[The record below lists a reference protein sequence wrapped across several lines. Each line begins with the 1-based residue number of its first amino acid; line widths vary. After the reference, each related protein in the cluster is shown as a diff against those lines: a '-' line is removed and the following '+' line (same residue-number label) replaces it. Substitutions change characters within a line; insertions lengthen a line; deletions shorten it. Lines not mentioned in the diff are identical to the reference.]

1 MFAGWT
7 RALPGGRQV
16 LILRSENDDMNRIT
30 MRSLAALAS
39 ILPLAGALAQGTAQT
54 YPGKPI
60 RWIVPSSA
68 GGANDVLARIV
79 GQKLTQAWGQQVIV
93 DVRPGAGGII
103 GSDLTAKAAPDGY
116 TILIVAPGYALN
128 PYFYKSLPY
137 DTLKDFER
145 VTVLANAPN
154 VLVVHPSV
162 PAKNVKELIALA
174 QSQPGQINYASSGR
188 GTGGQLCAELFQSLA
203 KVKMVAV
210 NYKGAGDST
219 RAVVSGEVGL
229 LFSAT
234 GAVLPM
240 AQAGK
245 LRMIGVSGRQRSA
258 LLPDVPTIE
267 EQGLRGYDYLGWYG
281 VLAPAKIP
289 RDILG
294 KLLAEMVRAVR
305 SSDVIERF
313 AQFGF
318 EPSGNTPEEFTALVQ
333 SEMARWGKLLRAIG
347 VQPE

>member
-1 MFAGWT
+1 MASV
-7 RALPGGRQV
+7 LPQTV
-16 LILRSENDDMNRIT
+16 
-30 MRSLAALAS
+30 AQ
-39 ILPLAGALAQGTAQT
+39 AQGTAQG

-79 GQKLTQAWGQQVIV
+79 GPKLTQAWGQQVIV

-103 GSDLTAKAAPDGY
+103 GSDLTAKAPPDGY

-128 PYFYKSLPY
+128 PFFYKSLPY

-154 VLVVHPSV
+154 VMVVHPSV

-174 QSQPGQINYASSGR
+174 GSRPGQLNFASSGR
-188 GTGGQLCAELFQSLA
+188 GTGGHLCAELFQDLA
-203 KVKMVAV
+203 KVKLVAIY
-210 NYKGAGDST
+210 YKGAGDST

-240 AQAGK
+240 AKAGK
-245 LRMIGVSGRQRSA
+245 LRMIGVSGRKRSA

-267 EQGLRGYDYLGWYG
+267 EQGLRGYDYMGWYG
-281 VLAPAKIP
+281 VLAPAKMP
-289 RDILG
+289 KDILG
-294 KLLAEMVRAVR
+294 KLHAEMVKAVR
-305 SSDVIERF
+305 SPDVVERF

-333 SEMARWGKLLRAIG
+333 SEMAKWGKLLRAIG

>member
-1 MFAGWT
+1 VT
-7 RALPGGRQV
+7 
-16 LILRSENDDMNRIT
+16 
-30 MRSLAALAS
+30 AA
-39 ILPLAGALAQGTAQT
+39 ILPQPAVHAQSAAQS
-54 YPGKPI
+54 YPSKPI

-79 GQKLTQAWGQQVIV
+79 GQKLTQAWGQQVVV

-103 GSDLTAKAAPDGY
+103 GSDLAAKAPPDGY

-128 PYFYKSLPY
+128 PFFYKSLPY
-137 DTLKDFER
+137 DTIKDFER
-145 VTVLANAPN
+145 ITVLGVAPN
-154 VLVVHPSV
+154 VLVAHPSV

-174 QSQPGQINYASSGR
+174 RSRPGQMNYASSGR
-188 GTGGQLCAELFQSLA
+188 GTGGHLCAELFQDLG
-203 KVKMVAV
+203 KVRMVAV
-210 NYKGAGDST
+210 NYKGAGDAT

-234 GAVLPM
+234 GAVMPM

-245 LRMIGVSGRQRSA
+245 LRMMGVTSIKRSA
-258 LLPDVPTIE
+258 LLPDVPTIA
-267 EQGLRGYDYLGWYG
+267 EQGLPGYDYLGWYG
-281 VLAPAKIP
+281 ALAPAKTP
-289 RDILG
+289 GDILS
-294 KLLAEMVRAVR
+294 KLHAEMVKAVR
-305 SSDVIERF
+305 SPDVIERF

-318 EPSGNTPEEFTALVQ
+318 EPSGITPEEFTALVQ

>member
-1 MFAGWT
+1 VT
-7 RALPGGRQV
+7 
-16 LILRSENDDMNRIT
+16 
-30 MRSLAALAS
+30 AA
-39 ILPLAGALAQGTAQT
+39 ILPQPAVHAQSAAQS
-54 YPGKPI
+54 YPSKPI

-79 GQKLTQAWGQQVIV
+79 GQKLTQAWGQQVVV

-103 GSDLTAKAAPDGY
+103 GSDLAAKAPPDGY

-137 DTLKDFER
+137 DTIKDFER
-145 VTVLANAPN
+145 ITVLGVAPN
-154 VLVVHPSV
+154 VLVAHPSV

-174 QSQPGQINYASSGR
+174 RSRPGQMNYASSGR
-188 GTGGQLCAELFQSLA
+188 GTGGHLCAELFQDLG
-203 KVKMVAV
+203 KVRMVAV
-210 NYKGAGDST
+210 NYKGAGDAT

-234 GAVLPM
+234 GAVMPM

-245 LRMIGVSGRQRSA
+245 LRMMGVTSIKRSA
-258 LLPDVPTIE
+258 LLPDVPTIA
-267 EQGLRGYDYLGWYG
+267 EQGLPGYDYLGWYG
-281 VLAPAKIP
+281 ALAPAKTP
-289 RDILG
+289 GDILS
-294 KLLAEMVRAVR
+294 KLHAEMVKAVR
-305 SSDVIERF
+305 SPDVIERF

-318 EPSGNTPEEFTALVQ
+318 EPSGITPEEFTALVQ

>member
-1 MFAGWT
+1 MIRT
-7 RALPGGRQV
+7 T
-16 LILRSENDDMNRIT
+16 ISTIIT
-30 MRSLAALAS
+30 LAVTAA
-39 ILPLAGALAQGTAQT
+39 ILPQPAVHAQSAAQS
-54 YPGKPI
+54 YPSKPI

-79 GQKLTQAWGQQVIV
+79 GQKLTQAWGQQVVV

-103 GSDLTAKAAPDGY
+103 GSDLAAKAPPDGY

-137 DTLKDFER
+137 DTIKDFER
-145 VTVLANAPN
+145 ITVLGVAPN
-154 VLVVHPSV
+154 VLVTHPSV

-174 QSQPGQINYASSGR
+174 RSRPGQMNYASSGR
-188 GTGGQLCAELFQSLA
+188 GTGGHLCAELFQDLG
-203 KVKMVAV
+203 KVRMVAV
-210 NYKGAGDST
+210 NYKGAGDAT

-234 GAVLPM
+234 GAVMPM

-245 LRMIGVSGRQRSA
+245 LRMMGVTSIKRSA
-258 LLPDVPTIE
+258 LLPDVPTIA
-267 EQGLRGYDYLGWYG
+267 EQGLPGYDYLGWYG
-281 VLAPAKIP
+281 ALAPAKTP
-289 RDILG
+289 GDILS
-294 KLLAEMVRAVR
+294 KLHAEMVKAVR
-305 SSDVIERF
+305 SPDVIERF

-318 EPSGNTPEEFTALVQ
+318 EPSGITPEEFTALVQ

>member
-1 MFAGWT
+1 MIRT
-7 RALPGGRQV
+7 T
-16 LILRSENDDMNRIT
+16 ISTIIT
-30 MRSLAALAS
+30 LAVTAA
-39 ILPLAGALAQGTAQT
+39 ILPQPAVHAQSAAQS
-54 YPGKPI
+54 YPSKPI

-79 GQKLTQAWGQQVIV
+79 GQKLTQAWGQQVVV

-103 GSDLTAKAAPDGY
+103 GSELAAKAPPDGY

-137 DTLKDFER
+137 DTIKDFER
-145 VTVLANAPN
+145 ITVLGVAPN
-154 VLVVHPSV
+154 VLVAHPSV

-174 QSQPGQINYASSGR
+174 RSRPGQMNYASSGR
-188 GTGGQLCAELFQSLA
+188 GTGGHLCAELFQDLG
-203 KVKMVAV
+203 KVRMVAV
-210 NYKGAGDST
+210 NYKGAGDAT

-234 GAVLPM
+234 GAVMPM

-245 LRMIGVSGRQRSA
+245 LRMMGVTSIKRSA
-258 LLPDVPTIE
+258 LLPDVPTIA
-267 EQGLRGYDYLGWYG
+267 EQGLPGYDYLGWYG

-289 RDILG
+289 GDILS
-294 KLLAEMVRAVR
+294 KLHAEMVKAVR
-305 SSDVIERF
+305 SPDVIERF

-318 EPSGNTPEEFTALVQ
+318 EPSGITPEEFPALVQ

>member
-1 MFAGWT
+1 MIRT
-7 RALPGGRQV
+7 T
-16 LILRSENDDMNRIT
+16 ISTIIT
-30 MRSLAALAS
+30 LAVTAA
-39 ILPLAGALAQGTAQT
+39 ILPQPAVHAQSAAQS
-54 YPGKPI
+54 YPSKPI

-79 GQKLTQAWGQQVIV
+79 GQKLTQAWGQQVVV

-103 GSDLTAKAAPDGY
+103 GSDLAAKAPPDGY

-137 DTLKDFER
+137 DTIKDFER
-145 VTVLANAPN
+145 ITVLGVAPN
-154 VLVVHPSV
+154 VLVAHPSV

-174 QSQPGQINYASSGR
+174 RSRPGQMNYASSGR
-188 GTGGQLCAELFQSLA
+188 GTGGHLCAELFQDLG
-203 KVKMVAV
+203 KVRMVAV
-210 NYKGAGDST
+210 NYKGAGDAT

-234 GAVLPM
+234 GAVMPM

-245 LRMIGVSGRQRSA
+245 LRMMGVTSIKRSA
-258 LLPDVPTIE
+258 LLPDVPTIA
-267 EQGLRGYDYLGWYG
+267 EQGLPGYDYLGWYG
-281 VLAPAKIP
+281 ALAPAKTP
-289 RDILG
+289 GDILS
-294 KLLAEMVRAVR
+294 KLHAEMVKAVR
-305 SSDVIERF
+305 SPDVIERF

-318 EPSGNTPEEFTALVQ
+318 EPSGITPEEFTALVQ

>member
-1 MFAGWT
+1 MSMWKTAPLVVMGFIAI
-7 RALPGGRQV
+7 Q
-16 LILRSENDDMNRIT
+16 
-30 MRSLAALAS
+30 SLVY
-39 ILPLAGALAQGTAQT
+39 AQSPAQT
-54 YPGKPI
+54 YPSKPI

-79 GQKLTQAWGQQVIV
+79 GPKLTQAWGQPVVV
-93 DVRPGAGGII
+93 DVRAGAGGII
-103 GSDLTAKAAPDGY
+103 GSDLTAKAPPDGY
-116 TILIVAPGYALN
+116 TIVVVAPGYALN
-128 PYFYKSLPY
+128 PFFYKSLPY
-137 DTLKDFER
+137 DTVRDFER

-162 PAKNVKELIALA
+162 PATNVKELVAFA
-174 QSQPGQINYASSGR
+174 QSRPGQLNYASSGR
-188 GTGGQLCAELFQSLA
+188 GTGGHLCAELFQSLA
-203 KVKMVAV
+203 RIKLVAV

-245 LRMIGVSGRQRSA
+245 LRMIGVSGNKRSA

-294 KLLAEMVRAVR
+294 KLHAEMAKAVR
-305 SSDVIERF
+305 SPDVVERF

-333 SEMARWGKLLRAIG
+333 SEMARWGKLLRTIG

>member
-1 MFAGWT
+1 MSVRKAT
-7 RALPGGRQV
+7 LLAVMACIAPQ
-16 LILRSENDDMNRIT
+16 
-30 MRSLAALAS
+30 SLVHAQSAAQS
-39 ILPLAGALAQGTAQT
+39 
-54 YPGKPI
+54 YPSKPI

-79 GQKLTQAWGQQVIV
+79 GPKLTQAWGQPVVV
-93 DVRPGAGGII
+93 DVRGGAGGIL
-103 GSDLTAKAAPDGY
+103 GSDLAAKAPPDGY

-128 PYFYKSLPY
+128 PFFYKSLPY
-137 DTLKDFER
+137 DTIKDFER
-145 VTVLANAPN
+145 ITVLGVAPN
-154 VLVVHPSV
+154 VLVAHPSV

-174 QSQPGQINYASSGR
+174 RSRPGQMNYASSGR
-188 GTGGQLCAELFQSLA
+188 GTGGHLCAELFQDLG
-203 KVKMVAV
+203 KVRMVAV
-210 NYKGAGDST
+210 NYKGAGDAT

-234 GAVLPM
+234 GAVMPM

-245 LRMIGVSGRQRSA
+245 LRMMGVTSIKRSA
-258 LLPDVPTIE
+258 LLPGVPTIA
-267 EQGLRGYDYLGWYG
+267 EQGLPGYDYLGWYG
-281 VLAPAKIP
+281 ALAPAKIP

-294 KLLAEMVRAVR
+294 KLHAEMVKAVR
-305 SSDVIERF
+305 SPDVIERF

-318 EPSGNTPEEFTALVQ
+318 EPSGITPEEFTALVQ